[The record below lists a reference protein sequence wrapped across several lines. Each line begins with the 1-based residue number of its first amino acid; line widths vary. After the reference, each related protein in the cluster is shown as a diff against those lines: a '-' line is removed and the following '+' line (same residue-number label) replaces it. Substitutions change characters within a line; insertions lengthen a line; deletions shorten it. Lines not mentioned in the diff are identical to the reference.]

1 MGAKLQGADDD
12 AISDINV
19 TPFVDVVLV
28 LLIVLMIAAVNVAQA
43 AISVDLPS
51 AAAEGESVASTLNI
65 IIEADGQMLLDGEHA
80 DDEVVAARV
89 RAEKEGDAK
98 VQAVIAADRTV
109 PYERVMHAI
118 DLVKQNGVTSFA
130 LSIER
135 KAE

>member
-1 MGAKLQGADDD
+1 MGAKLQGGDDEP
-12 AISDINV
+12 ISDINV

-28 LLIVLMIAAVNVAQA
+28 LLIVLMIAAVNVAQS
-43 AISVDLPS
+43 AISVDLPT
-51 AAAEGESVASTLNI
+51 AAAEGDSVASTLNI
-65 IIEADGQMLLDGEHA
+65 VIEADGRMLLDGATA
-80 DDEVVAARV
+80 DDEAIAARV
-89 RAEKEGDAK
+89 RQEQEGDAK

>member
-28 LLIVLMIAAVNVAQA
+28 LLIVLMIAAVNVAHS
-43 AISVDLPS
+43 AITVDLPT

-65 IIEADGQMLLDGEHA
+65 IIEADGQMLLDGERA
-80 DDEVVAARV
+80 DEEAIAARV